1 MTKPISY
8 QESTIV
14 DRSAEEVWAH
24 VANYAFDLEWRDGL
38 TDMTTDPQGPP
49 ETGTIVHEELR
60 SMGTTMVNDTT
71 VTMIGDHAY
80 RFVGGGT
87 SGQVEGGRKVVAID
101 PNQSEFTYDINLTLN
116 GPVKFF
122 GPILGPLL
130 RRKLRKDLQRF
141 RTLVETDAV
150 TVVVERLAA
159 EV

>member
-38 TDMTTDPQGPP
+38 IDMTPDPQGPP
-49 ETGTIVHEELR
+49 ETGTIVREELR
-60 SMGTTMVNDTT
+60 SMGSTMVNDTT